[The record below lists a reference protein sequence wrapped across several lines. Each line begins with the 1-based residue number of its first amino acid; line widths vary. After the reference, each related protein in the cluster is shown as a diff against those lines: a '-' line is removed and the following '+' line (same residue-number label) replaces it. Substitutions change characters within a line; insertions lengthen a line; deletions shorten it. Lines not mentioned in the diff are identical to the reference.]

1 MSEAPRLGTGRRAWT
16 HWSADTGWTVGLDG
30 RPHLSG
36 LALEGSPVHVDA
48 AGPGWLRGRSR
59 PEGPTVTVF
68 VPVRAPALLLRIEA
82 GPGQPIPTLE
92 AGGTVALPSVPADAT
107 GTVHLGLSPAGAG
120 WRGEGW
126 STGPW
131 PLGLGDP
138 DQVPERIRRERA
150 TALARRTR
158 LAIAEGDPARPW
170 GQALERALAGVDGW
184 VTADADGA
192 PVAVAAYGPEGAR
205 PATAE
210 QRAEVALALLALG
223 APEDVRAWAEA
234 GLLDAAGAAALRLW
248 TGGDDRELGD
258 STGPGADPFSSR
270 APPPSDDGSVPTHVA
285 QARAVLHVLHGL
297 LGLRPDA
304 PYARVGMAPHCPTG
318 WSGYRLEGLRVGNGE
333 MAFRYR
339 GPGPHRFQ
347 TEQTWGVT
355 PLSVVLEAWLPVPP
369 DAAVALDGEPAE
381 PTREPEAGGTR
392 FRLQLPLEAPRTLEI
407 SSDSPPVDEA

>member
-1 MSEAPRLGTGRRAWT
+1 
-16 HWSADTGWTVGLDG
+16 
-30 RPHLSG
+30 
-36 LALEGSPVHVDA
+36 
-48 AGPGWLRGRSR
+48 
-59 PEGPTVTVF
+59 
-68 VPVRAPALLLRIEA
+68 RAPALLLRIES
-82 GPGQPIPTLE
+82 GPGQPIPSL
-92 AGGTVALPSVPADAT
+92 GTTGRVAVPSLPAEAT

-120 WRGEGW
+120 WRGAGW

-138 DQVPERIRRERA
+138 EQVPERIRRERA

-158 LAIAEGDPARPW
+158 LAIAEIDPARPW

-184 VTADADGA
+184 VTADAAGA
-192 PVAVAAYGPEGAR
+192 PVAVAAYGPEGAQA
-205 PATAE
+205 ATPE
-210 QRAEVALALLALG
+210 QRAELARALLALG
-223 APEDVRAWAEA
+223 APEDVRAWADA
-234 GLLDAAGAAALRLW
+234 GQLDPGSATALRLW

-258 STGPGADPFSSR
+258 STQPEPDPFGR
-270 APPPSDDGSVPTHVA
+270 LPPPPSPDDGSVPAHVA
-285 QARAVLHVLHGL
+285 QARALLHVLHAL

-304 PYARVGMAPHCPTG
+304 PYARVGLAPRCPTG

-339 GPGPHRFQ
+339 GPGPHRFE

-369 DAAVALDGEPAE
+369 DAVVVLDGQPAE
-381 PTREPEAGGTR
+381 PTREPEPGGTR

-407 SSDSPPVDEA
+407 SPGTPTAEDT